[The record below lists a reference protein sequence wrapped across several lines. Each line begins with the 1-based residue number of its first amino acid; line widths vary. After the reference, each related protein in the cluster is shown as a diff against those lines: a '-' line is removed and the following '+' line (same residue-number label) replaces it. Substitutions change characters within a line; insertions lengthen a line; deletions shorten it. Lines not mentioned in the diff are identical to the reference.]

1 MLDEM
6 TKVSPKSGP
15 SGWHRPA
22 GCRVGASYLCRM
34 SPKLP
39 PAAHSSLVPT
49 PAVVASPAAP
59 TAPETTLPGAADET
73 ASLEATEALPTPAPA
88 VTSPVAWMLLL
99 ILASIWG
106 TSFILMKKGLVVFSA
121 MELGAT
127 RVSVAALLLLPFALR
142 HVGQVE
148 RSRFKWLALS
158 GVVGTLIPA
167 FLFAYAETRLASGLA
182 GVLNALTV
190 VFTLLVGALLFRQ
203 RLTGLRVLGIT
214 LGLVGTVV
222 MLQLGG
228 SGGDATPAGEG
239 NAWYGIYILIA
250 TMGYGLSVNV
260 IKHKLSAMTPVAV
273 TSVLLLLIGG
283 PALAYLLLG
292 TDFLHK
298 LATVPGAWAAF
309 GYIALLATM
318 STAVAMVLFNRLI
331 QQSTALFASSS
342 TYLIPIVAL
351 AWGALDGEAFN
362 LWHFAGMVVILAG
375 VLIIHRAK

>member
-1 MLDEM
+1 MLPTSSRAADSSLG
-6 TKVSPKSGP
+6 T
-15 SGWHRPA
+15 
-22 GCRVGASYLCRM
+22 
-34 SPKLP
+34 P
-39 PAAHSSLVPT
+39 PAP
-49 PAVVASPAAP
+49 VASAHK
-59 TAPETTLPGAADET
+59 TSEITVSGAADET
-73 ASLEATEALPTPAPA
+73 ASLEAAEALAVPAPA
-88 VTSPVAWMLLL
+88 TTSPMAWVLL
-99 ILASIWG
+99 IVLACIWG

-121 MELGAT
+121 LELGAI
-127 RVSVAALLLLPFALR
+127 RVSVAAALLLPFALR
-142 HVGQVE
+142 QVKQVE

-182 GVLNALTV
+182 GVLNALTA
-190 VFTLLVGALLFRQ
+190 VFTLLVGALLFGQ
-203 RLTGLRVLGIT
+203 RLTAPRVLGIG

-228 SGGDATPAGEG
+228 SGGDATPTGEG
-239 NAWYGIYILIA
+239 NAWYGLYILAA
-250 TMGYGLSVNV
+250 TIGYGLSVNV
-260 IKHKLSAMTPVAV
+260 IKHKLGGLTPITV
-273 TSVLLLLIGG
+273 TSVLLMLIGG

-298 LATVPGAWAAF
+298 LTTAPGAWTAF

-318 STAVAMVLFNRLI
+318 STAVAMVLFNKLI

-351 AWGALDGEAFN
+351 ALGALDGEAFN
-362 LWHFAGMVVILAG
+362 VWHFVGMVVILAG

>member
-1 MLDEM
+1 MKQLDPGHG
-6 TKVSPKSGP
+6 SRRPIFGPK
-15 SGWHRPA
+15 A
-22 GCRVGASYLCRM
+22 LCGAAYLCVM
-34 SPKLP
+34 SFKNPPVAAPSLVP
-39 PAAHSSLVPT
+39 PAAR
-49 PAVVASPAAP
+49 VASGGGYIAAETVHSGTTDATAALEAAEAVAMP
-59 TAPETTLPGAADET
+59 TASA
-73 ASLEATEALPTPAPA
+73 
-88 VTSPVAWMLLL
+88 TSPVAWMLLL

-121 MELGAT
+121 TELGAC

-142 HVGQVE
+142 HVGCIE
-148 RSRFKWLALS
+148 RDRFKWLALS

-167 FLFAYAETRLASGLA
+167 FLFAYAETKLASGLA

-190 VFTLLVGALLFRQ
+190 VFTLLMGALLFRQ
-203 RLTGLRVLGIT
+203 RLTSLRVLGIS

-222 MLQLGG
+222 MLLLGG
-228 SGGDATPAGEG
+228 SGGTDTPTGEG
-239 NAWYGIYILIA
+239 DAWYGIYILIA
-250 TMGYGLSVNV
+250 TVGYGLSVNV
-260 IKHKLSAMTPVAV
+260 IKHKLGGLTPVAV

-292 TDFLHK
+292 TGFLHK

-318 STAVAMVLFNRLI
+318 STAVAMVLFNKLI

-362 LWHFAGMVVILAG
+362 LWHFVGMLVILGG

>member
-1 MLDEM
+1 MHTKSPVRSGLDLA
-6 TKVSPKSGP
+6 GN
-15 SGWHRPA
+15 GPA
-22 GCRVGASYLCRM
+22 GRSYLCLM
-34 SPKLP
+34 PAKIP
-39 PAAHSSLVPT
+39 PVADSSLVPE
-49 PAVVASPAAP
+49 PRNVASGPAAASKIAAQG
-59 TAPETTLPGAADET
+59 APDET
-73 ASLEATEALPTPAPA
+73 ASLEAVEALSAPAPA
-88 VTSPVAWMLLL
+88 VTSPVAWALLL
-99 ILASIWG
+99 VLASIWG

-127 RVSVAALLLLPFALR
+127 RVTVASLLLLPFALR
-142 HVGQVE
+142 HVGGVE

-158 GVVGTLIPA
+158 GVVGTFIPA
-167 FLFAYAETRLASGLA
+167 FLFAYAETKLASGLA

-190 VFTLLVGALLFRQ
+190 VFTLLVGALLFGQ
-203 RLTGLRVLGIT
+203 RLTGLRVLGIA

-222 MLQLGG
+222 MLRLGG
-228 SGGDATPAGEG
+228 SGGSDTPTGEG

-250 TMGYGLSVNV
+250 TIGYGVSVNV
-260 IKHKLSAMTPVAV
+260 IKHKLGGMTPVAV
-273 TSVLLLLIGG
+273 TSVLLMLIGG

-292 TDFLHK
+292 TDFVHK

-318 STAVAMVLFNRLI
+318 STAVAMVLFNKLI